1 MSRRK
6 KKPAYNPRALAKKTL
21 RDSVKNVYKLV
32 ILFEDQM
39 KILAERIDKEREILD
54 ALQEPEYKEFAIN
67 ALDEAKAAFVG
78 LMAEGKEKLGA
89 KLIAIDEVATKT
101 KAMLESTNWSNVKEQ
116 YELDTLLV
124 TNLETDAIFLGK
136 DIQGAAIEILSL
148 YNSRADFVKRAMQ
161 QGSTFA
167 EAYELLQQAEQAVKQ
182 PDTVVEAE
190 G

>member
-101 KAMLESTNWSNVKEQ
+101 KTMLESTNWSNVKEQ

-136 DIQGAAIEILSL
+136 DLVIVQ
-148 YNSRADFVKRAMQ
+148 
-161 QGSTFA
+161 
-167 EAYELLQQAEQAVKQ
+167 
-182 PDTVVEAE
+182 
-190 G
+190 